1 MFENHT
7 KRGLKKLDLMVTLP
21 MVAINR
27 MADGKIGFLSFKFF
41 NFSINRQAVV
51 RLV

>member
-21 MVAINR
+21 MVAMNMNGMTR
-27 MADGKIGFLSFKFF
+27 WQDRLFYRL
-41 NFSINRQAVV
+41 NFSILA
-51 RLV
+51 